1 VNCASR
7 RNGDRFVSA
16 GEEKLRGSP
25 ALLPLGIYRPGE
37 VRLWKSR
44 ANLNIYV
51 PACMHI
57 PYLADFSYATRAR
70 ALGHLA
76 ESPSAYV
83 VVAQFATIPLD
94 SGMIEILDRDQRSI
108 IRLVGEALHDNRGE
122 CDYIGF

>member
-1 VNCASR
+1 VNCAPR

-25 ALLPLGIYRPGE
+25 ALLPLGIYRPAE

-70 ALGHLA
+70 ALAHLA
-76 ESPSAYV
+76 GSPG
-83 VVAQFATIPLD
+83 ATLQSRNPARFEL
-94 SGMIEILDRDQRSI
+94 LDRDR
-108 IRLVGEALHDNRGE
+108 
-122 CDYIGF
+122 